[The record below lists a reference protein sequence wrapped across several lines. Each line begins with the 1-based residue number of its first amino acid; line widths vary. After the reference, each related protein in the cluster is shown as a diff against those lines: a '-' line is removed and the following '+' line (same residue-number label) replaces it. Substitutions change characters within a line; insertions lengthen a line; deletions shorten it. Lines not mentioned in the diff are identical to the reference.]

1 MEIIISVTLLL
12 AGIAVLVA
20 IHVCLSGRD
29 LGRRNQGD
37 NMIQES
43 SNGSK
48 RMSTVELKR
57 LPSFDFKAGGKET
70 SSVDCAVCLENFKM
84 GDKCRLLPNC
94 RHSFHVRCIDS
105 WLLKTPVCPLCR
117 TCVNPLKIDI
127 IVREESSVLGNVGGE
142 LT

>member
-1 MEIIISVTLLL
+1 
-12 AGIAVLVA
+12 
-20 IHVCLSGRD
+20 
-29 LGRRNQGD
+29 
-37 NMIQES
+37 MIQES

-84 GDKCRLLPNC
+84 GDKCRANC

-105 WLLKTPVCPLCR
+105 LLLKTPVCPLCR
-117 TCVNPLKIDI
+117 IDK
-127 IVREESSVLGNVGGE
+127 IVREEK
-142 LT
+142 